1 MSEAE
6 YVQALRDIAQDYRYL
21 EAILIQARKLVN

>member
-1 MSEAE
+1 MNEIE
-6 YVQALRDIAQDYRYL
+6 YAQAISDIAQDYRYL